1 MKTHSA
7 YIPVPLLLA
16 ALILLSAS
24 SCSDRS
30 GRVSAALSAAD
41 SLMMTDPRA
50 ALDTLLTIDS
60 SKISIFKK
68 REQSYYSLLMTEA
81 RYKCWLPVDCDTAI
95 FESAAYYGLHGPDD
109 KLARAVMMV
118 GAVHTERSES
128 VLALES
134 YKEAEPIMKTL
145 DDREQLGLLHTKMGA
160 LYQLTFNDVSS
171 AVYRY
176 RQALLC
182 FEHVEAERRLARACL
197 TLSRVL
203 LSDKDSVEI
212 WKTYYRRGLDYAE
225 IYRDSVCFVEAL
237 NQYVYY
243 LYFIEKDYSESIR
256 ISKYALKTY
265 SKYCSF
271 NYYCDFLSLSS
282 ASYARLGNLDSAKIL
297 VEKFPHGNPVSEMM
311 WHKVKAVLAEC
322 SQDWESAYM
331 HSKISQSKRDSINN
345 IGNAVNLQERE
356 RYLDIRYQN
365 LLQQYEKRGYQVVIL
380 IVVSILTVLCSMA
393 VVMLARYRHLRL
405 GVRRV
410 LDSARQ
416 KHGVELNDVNDTEN
430 LEILSKH
437 LDKLA
442 GRDSTFEKSAETMQ
456 IIKKQIVFIDSILD
470 NYYTYCNGDKFRAC
484 VEDVIE
490 ANFPKKGIKKDMI
503 KIAEV
508 LYPGFLEHL
517 RDKYGLSETDS
528 YYISLLLCGFS
539 NRTQQVLTRTKIE
552 SISVARSK
560 VAAKTGK
567 STMLSKLILLELEDY
582 ASNLNADT
590 G

>member
-1 MKTHSA
+1 M
-7 YIPVPLLLA
+7 
-16 ALILLSAS
+16 
-24 SCSDRS
+24 
-30 GRVSAALSAAD
+30 
-41 SLMMTDPRA
+41 
-50 ALDTLLTIDS
+50 
-60 SKISIFKK
+60 
-68 REQSYYSLLMTEA
+68 
-81 RYKCWLPVDCDTAI
+81 
-95 FESAAYYGLHGPDD
+95 
-109 KLARAVMMV
+109 
-118 GAVHTERSES
+118 
-128 VLALES
+128 
-134 YKEAEPIMKTL
+134 
-145 DDREQLGLLHTKMGA
+145 
-160 LYQLTFNDVSS
+160 
-171 AVYRY
+171 
-176 RQALLC
+176 
-182 FEHVEAERRLARACL
+182 
-197 TLSRVL
+197 
-203 LSDKDSVEI
+203 
-212 WKTYYRRGLDYAE
+212 
-225 IYRDSVCFVEAL
+225 
-237 NQYVYY
+237 
-243 LYFIEKDYSESIR
+243 
-256 ISKYALKTY
+256 
-265 SKYCSF
+265 
-271 NYYCDFLSLSS
+271 
-282 ASYARLGNLDSAKIL
+282 
-297 VEKFPHGNPVSEMM
+297 
-311 WHKVKAVLAEC
+311 
-322 SQDWESAYM
+322 
-331 HSKISQSKRDSINN
+331 
-345 IGNAVNLQERE
+345 
-356 RYLDIRYQN
+356 DIRYQN

-430 LEILSKH
+430 LEILSRY

-490 ANFPKKGIKKDMI
+490 ANFPKKGIKKEMI

-590 G
+590 GINS